1 MKRRIKEI
9 TDSNGVTRYVVQF
22 RFLFIWINER
32 RFFEFDAAKSF
43 KDYKPD
49 VTVKYHK

>member
-22 RFLFIWINER
+22 RFLFIWMTEKV
-32 RFFEFDAAKSF
+32 FFDFYEAYSF
-43 KDYKPD
+43 RVYKHT
-49 VTVKYHK
+49 VKVKYHK